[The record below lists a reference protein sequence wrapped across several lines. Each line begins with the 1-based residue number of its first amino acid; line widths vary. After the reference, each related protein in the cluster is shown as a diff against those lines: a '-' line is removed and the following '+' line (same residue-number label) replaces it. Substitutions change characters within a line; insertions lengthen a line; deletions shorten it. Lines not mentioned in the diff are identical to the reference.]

1 MEISDIDLADNGH
14 LTDPTQWTEEIAQV
28 LAANDGIPELTAK
41 HMAVVNYLRSE
52 FTENGGNQP
61 NERTIIK
68 AMSDAWGEKIKS
80 KDIYALFPKQPS
92 KQAAMI
98 AGLPETK
105 RKGGY

>member
-1 MEISDIDLADNGH
+1 MELSDLDLTDNGH
-14 LTDPTQWTEEIAQV
+14 LADSTTWTEEVALTLAIA
-28 LAANDGIPELTAK
+28 DGIPELTDR
-41 HMAVVNYLRSE
+41 HMSVINFLRQE
-52 FTENGGNQP
+52 FTDNGGNQP

-68 AMSDAWGEKIKS
+68 AMSDEWGEKIKS
-80 KDIYALFPKQPS
+80 KDIYTLFPKQPS

>member
-1 MEISDIDLADNGH
+1 MELSDLDLADNGH
-14 LTDPTQWTEEIAQV
+14 LVDPGTWTEEAA
-28 LAANDGIPELTAK
+28 LALAINDGIPELTDR
-41 HMAVVNYLRSE
+41 HMSVIRFLRQE

-61 NERTIIK
+61 NERAIVK
-68 AMSDAWGEKIKS
+68 AMSDEWAEKIKS
-80 KDIYALFPKQPS
+80 KDIYTLFPKQPS